1 MIHSIFQSIP
11 HIDAIMFTIILFIF
25 IYSIPII
32 RILIV
37 IIRMLRLIT
46 NIVVFAVIIRILL
59 LFIVSECSQNPPIA
73 STFQ

>member
-11 HIDAIMFTIILFIF
+11 HINAIMFTIILFIF

-32 RILIV
+32 RIRIV

-59 LFIVSECSQNPPIA
+59 LFIVSECSQNPPIV